1 MTKLPMMN
9 LLSRTW
15 PAAVCMAAVI
25 AASTAGCADTAE
37 PPASGPQTTTI
48 EISYDD
54 LLKQQRISRSVS
66 LTVGETL
73 QISLGAN
80 PSTGYQWAEQ
90 MTITDA
96 KVLTQTGHESIAASE
111 GRPGAA
117 GSDVWVLQAMGPGSA
132 TVSTSY
138 SRPWAGGEQDTWS
151 FTADVTVR

>member
-1 MTKLPMMN
+1 VRRWVRVLTGLSALLIALVPAMTACGGR
-9 LLSRTW
+9 S
-15 PAAVCMAAVI
+15 
-25 AASTAGCADTAE
+25 E
-37 PPASGPQTTTI
+37 PASAGPQTTTI

-66 LTVGETL
+66 LTVGDTL